1 MRESPDFGCG
11 EVLGHKK
18 FWGGCWSVREVLQG
32 SGAKGKAAGE
42 RCCARAWLVPA
53 APAQWDR
60 VFVRVLQSPRPSP
73 AVRWA
78 HLGQAGRAQR
88 THLLPAYSKGSFS
101 KLHQAHEQPQLKAF
115 LRNHLPVGFHWH
127 LFPQSW
133 HFPHGDGAQEAEERN
148 LLLTRGELEIF
159 PHKAAH
165 GNSGKGVCW
174 RQLPHPSLLR
184 GCSSH

>member
-1 MRESPDFGCG
+1 MAVGKCWVTRSFGEG
-11 EVLGHKK
+11 VGQ
-18 FWGGCWSVREVLQG
+18 S
-32 SGAKGKAAGE
+32 E
-42 RCCARAWLVPA
+42 RCCRALELKEKQLVRGAVPV

-60 VFVRVLQSPRPSP
+60 VFVRVLLSPRPSP

-174 RQLPHPSLLR
+174 RQLPHPSLLC